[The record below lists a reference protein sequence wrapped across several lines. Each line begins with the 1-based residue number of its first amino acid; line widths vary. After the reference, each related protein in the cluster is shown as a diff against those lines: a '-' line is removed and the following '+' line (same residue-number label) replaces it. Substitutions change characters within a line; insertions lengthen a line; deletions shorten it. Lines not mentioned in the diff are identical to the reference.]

1 MKAEVGSPKS
11 EVKAPA
17 TLRADVLKQPRLANF
32 RRLLNT
38 RWPGVIW
45 RLVVNH
51 GAKATGDTLEELVP
65 GVFSLNGQLF
75 AVDDVTDIHFCG
87 DEVVVAVERKGARA

>member
-1 MKAEVGSPKS
+1 MSAECGVRNAEVKS
-11 EVKAPA
+11 PA
-17 TLRADVLKQPRLANF
+17 TLRADVLKQPRLSNF

-38 RWPGVIW
+38 RWQGVTW

-51 GAKATGDTLEELVP
+51 GAKATGSEIEELVP
-65 GVFSLNGQLF
+65 GVFSLNGALF

-87 DEVVVAVERKGARA
+87 AEVVVAVERRATA

>member
-1 MKAEVGSPKS
+1 MSAVVKS
-11 EVKAPA
+11 PA
-17 TLRADVLKQPRLANF
+17 TIREAALKQPRLSNF

-87 DEVVVAVERKGARA
+87 DEVVVAVERRATA

>member
-1 MKAEVGSPKS
+1 MNAEA
-11 EVKAPA
+11 KAPA

-75 AVDDVTDIHFCG
+75 AVDDVTDIHFEG
-87 DEVVVAVERKGARA
+87 EQVVVAVERREGRA